1 MFITPYF
8 VLLEVCVSQVS
19 IETSIKARDAT
30 LRLLKTGMFRIPT
43 KFFDVRKLF
52 RKFLGR
58 KFQNAPLKIFQHSC
72 ISEDCSDE

>member
-1 MFITPYF
+1 MFITQYF
-8 VLLEVCVSQVS
+8 VFLQVCVSQVS

-30 LRLLKTGMFRIPT
+30 LWLLKTGMFRIPK

-72 ISEDCSDE
+72 ISGDCSDE